1 MIIVK
6 NFISKKICK
15 DLINWH
21 KEYWPKL
28 KSDNELTEEH
38 YGQYVINIHYVDKD
52 IFKLIGA
59 KLNYEIQKIS
69 KNHYSNYYQLTKCN
83 TGCQALPHTDI
94 KNHIWSSILYL
105 NSNFKGGETIVGDEV
120 VKPETGKL
128 IIFEGAKISHSVN
141 KITKGVRYT
150 VPSWYNLYK

>member
-38 YGQYVINIHYVDKD
+38 YGQYVINIHYVDND
-52 IFKLIGA
+52 DEILI
-59 KLNYEIQKIS
+59 LRRS
-69 KNHYSNYYQLTKCN
+69 K
-83 TGCQALPHTDI
+83 
-94 KNHIWSSILYL
+94 
-105 NSNFKGGETIVGDEV
+105 
-120 VKPETGKL
+120 
-128 IIFEGAKISHSVN
+128 
-141 KITKGVRYT
+141 
-150 VPSWYNLYK
+150 